1 MTYDDA
7 TEALLE
13 RVLEALTH
21 AEGDDTVFLDSL
33 SDLDRDTRALAL
45 IRALLAAD
53 ASIAEVF
60 SGSDTARAL
69 ARTAALALT
78 GRADRIEA
86 EAPDLAPV
94 RLSRILE
101 DIGRV

>member
-101 DIGRV
+101 DIGRG

>member
-33 SDLDRDTRALAL
+33 SALDRDTRALAL

>member
-1 MTYDDA
+1 MTYDEA

-13 RVLEALTH
+13 RVLGALTR
-21 AEGDDTVFLDSL
+21 AEGDDDVFLATL
-33 SDLDRDTRALAL
+33 SELEGDTRALAL

-53 ASIAEVF
+53 ASLAEVF
-60 SGSDTARAL
+60 AGSDSAREI

-101 DIGRV
+101 DIGRA